1 MCALK
6 SEHSNILDAASQG
19 ALTAVFL
26 VANIIG
32 SLIAVLAFVAMV
44 NGPLDFA
51 GRLFDFHG
59 LSLDYIFG
67 KVFYP
72 LAWLIGVDAEDLT
85 KVGRLLGVK
94 SIVNEFIA
102 YSELRDMKAGTILEV

>member
-1 MCALK
+1 MMKPLAETKKTKTSNQDVCGLK

-44 NGPLDFA
+44 NGPLEYA
-51 GRLFDFHG
+51 GNLFDFHG

-67 KVFYP
+67 KVKKNKY
-72 LAWLIGVDAEDLT
+72 L
-85 KVGRLLGVK
+85 
-94 SIVNEFIA
+94 
-102 YSELRDMKAGTILEV
+102 